1 VPLFS
6 RNPGG
11 IEGYWSA
18 KAVAGGQPGG
28 CGSRA
33 AIGAGEGGEIPDLYR
48 ELARASNLTE
58 ELQRA
63 ESEDAWIKAGVDQLC
78 TRTSNFVA
86 FFKAPEKFRLQTK
99 R

>member
-1 VPLFS
+1 LPAASL
-6 RNPGG
+6 
-11 IEGYWSA
+11 EG
-18 KAVAGGQPGG
+18 AVVAPQSGQE
-28 CGSRA
+28 R
-33 AIGAGEGGEIPDLYR
+33 EVRFPDLCR

-99 R
+99 W